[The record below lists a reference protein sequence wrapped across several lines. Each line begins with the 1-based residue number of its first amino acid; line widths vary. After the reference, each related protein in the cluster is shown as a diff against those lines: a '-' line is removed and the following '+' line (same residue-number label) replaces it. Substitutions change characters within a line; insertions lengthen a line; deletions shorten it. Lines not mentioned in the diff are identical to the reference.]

1 MAPAL
6 TMVQATATEM
16 YVHHCVDCCTSALTY
31 CYKLLLLKC
40 MYTTVWTVVYYLS
53 VVEL

>member
-6 TMVQATATEM
+6 TMVQAVLLLKCM
-16 YVHHCVDCCTSALTY
+16 YTTVWTVVPLHSPW
-31 CYKLLLLKC
+31 YKLLLLKC